1 MLVKATVK
9 AVFTLAKV
17 SMIMP
22 ATMRRNNDTLVLA
35 LVTLGNGTEI
45 EMILYLSH
53 HPRWKS
59 KYIACS

>member
-1 MLVKATVK
+1 MLVKVTVK

-17 SMIMP
+17 SMIML

-35 LVTLGNGTEI
+35 LATLGNGTEI
-45 EMILYLSH
+45 VMILSH